1 MTGSSASASAAS
13 AASASAASAESTSG
27 DSGVDVVAFTL
38 SATSSPSPSPEPT
51 PTPTPDTPAPTEATS
66 PPSSSVDNS
75 SASTYLRSP
84 SAAPDNRRDESGN
97 DHRTPGSD
105 CRSGSKS
112 STSDE
117 TPEQQLNRRR
127 TTGTCS
133 SYPSKFRECAEPRSC
148 FDCLNFVVTTEVG
161 GCMLNEY
168 GRCVAVRDNWNP
180 SQDFSRFQPANA
192 NDSAVTANT
201 TKVASTGS
209 SSGSSGS
216 SSTSGATVQL
226 PPPKD
231 PRYQFRAD
239 KAEYCNKD
247 DALCSACRRTVFADF
262 IEGVTDH
269 GRSAYCVGEGGCI
282 CIAVCEA
289 RRDHP
294 PPPPNKD
301 CFAKSLAANKKETKT
316 SAGAGPWASVSAILG
331 AMLFVVITVFAIYRI
346 RSKSERRARNDS
358 VGGGIGGGGSNSGV
372 GGGNGASDRV
382 NAVATPEAGS
392 SPSNTTMVTVT
403 STMAGSRLLNLFGW
417 QAMRDDLVSKEHMR
431 FASVEAVSPVKHSN
445 VQFLGVEPS
454 APEIDPAVPTAP
466 MAAMAIPVHVPMAV
480 MASAPMV
487 FSVRATASAPDFED
501 MDDDEVFL

>member
-1 MTGSSASASAAS
+1 MTGSSASASAS
-13 AASASAASAESTSG
+13 AA
-27 DSGVDVVAFTL
+27 DSMSSDGIEVAFML
-38 SATSSPSPSPEPT
+38 SAVTPSPDTPSPTPDT
-51 PTPTPDTPAPTEATS
+51 PTPTPAPS
-66 PPSSSVDNS
+66 PPSSADDS
-75 SASTYLRSP
+75 STSTYLRSP
-84 SAAPDNRRDESGN
+84 SAAVSPEKRDESGDRSRDN
-97 DHRTPGSD
+97 SRPRGSD

-112 STSDE
+112 ASGSEE
-117 TPEQQLNRRR
+117 TLEQLQHRRR

-133 SYPSKFRECAEPRSC
+133 SYPSKFKECAEPRNC

-168 GRCVAVRDNWNP
+168 GRCVAVRDYWNA
-180 SQDFSRFQPANA
+180 SMDFSRFEPANA
-192 NDSAVTANT
+192 NDSTVRANA

-209 SSGSSGS
+209 RSGSGS
-216 SSTSGATVQL
+216 SSANATVQL
-226 PPPKD
+226 PPPRD

-247 DALCSACRRTVFADF
+247 DALCTACRRTVFADF
-262 IEGVTDH
+262 IEGATDR
-269 GRSAYCVGEGGCI
+269 GRSAYCIGEGGCI

-301 CFAKSLAANKKETKT
+301 CFAKSFAANKKEVKS

-331 AMLFVVITVFAIYRI
+331 AMLFVVITVFAIYRV
-346 RSKSERRARNDS
+346 RSKSERRSRNDS
-358 VGGGIGGGGSNSGV
+358 VGGGNGGSNNNSSGI
-372 GGGNGASDRV
+372 GGGNGNAADSV
-382 NAVATPEAGS
+382 NVVATPEAGS

-403 STMAGSRLLNLFGW
+403 STTAGSRLLNLFGW
-417 QAMRDDLVSKEHMR
+417 QAMRDDLINKEHLR
-431 FASVEAVSPVKHSN
+431 FAGVEAVSPVKHSN

-454 APEIDPAVPTAP
+454 APEIDSAVPTAP
-466 MAAMAIPVHVPMAV
+466 MAAMAIPVHVPMAM

-501 MDDDEVFL
+501 MDDEVFL